1 MAAAETSPATELRDT
16 LEGLADALAHG
27 RLELLLQL
35 DTRLDRALV
44 SLRTLQLEPDTM
56 PQVRADLVAAR
67 AALARC
73 RHLGDGL
80 TAFVCDALTA
90 RGTGVGY
97 QPDLRRAAP
106 TGAAIDARA

>member
-1 MAAAETSPATELRDT
+1 
-16 LEGLADALAHG
+16 
-27 RLELLLQL
+27 
-35 DTRLDRALV
+35 
-44 SLRTLQLEPDTM
+44 
-56 PQVRADLVAAR
+56 VAAR

-73 RHLGDGL
+73 RHLGEGL
-80 TAFVCDALTA
+80 TAFVSDSLTA